1 MFSSDKSWSGKDFAQ
16 ISIEDAEYIA
26 TLFGAVYHPKRIKIL
41 GYLSENALKFHDI
54 QTKIHIERTAL
65 SNHLSFLK
73 ERELITKISH
83 GVYKITED
91 GTNLLRTVVNLYMK
105 SKLQKKADRK
115 KREELISQK
124 YRRSFTMRKI
134 IEIKDVVDIFN
145 QLHPGEKTHMI
156 TINNTLYVQP
166 HVLPYFFW
174 IIMKYHGWE
183 IDFDELMTVSG
194 ISALFGYER
203 DEFLPKYAFR
213 FIELRERIKRA
224 TGFEIYR
231 EVIESVEDAW
241 KKITQQLSQKKPVI
255 GHWWE
260 AVLFAGFQE
269 AKDPNDR
276 KIYVLTD
283 GPDTFIKWWTW
294 KDFCE
299 WFDTIVKFDDQEIFY
314 FNHKKESK
322 STNEIAVQVI
332 TDLIN
337 WSQNPPK
344 EIRNFFPKATFG
356 LQGIESYAKDCQNVE
371 EIPGVFG
378 PCHGINPLGALR
390 NSSGIYLTNLANKGV
405 FLDKSSK
412 TEKIEKGN
420 IPMTKKI
427 ANKGIFSNDIN
438 KSLKTAGNLYKNAF
452 KQWQKLYEL
461 LGHHIDDA
469 TKSSKEQRLKGANAI
484 KQALKYEKEAIQEL
498 SSIKLLL
505 K

>member
-1 MFSSDKSWSGKDFAQ
+1 MYFSDNINDDFDLTQ
-16 ISIEDAEYIA
+16 ISIKDAENIA
-26 TLFGAVYHPKRIKIL
+26 SLFGTISHPKRIKIL
-41 GYLSENALKFHDI
+41 GYLNEKVFNFKDLQI
-54 QTKIHIERTAL
+54 KIKIERTAL
-65 SNHLSFLK
+65 SNHLLFLK
-73 ERELITKISH
+73 KRKLVKKIAHGIYEITN
-83 GVYKITED
+83 D
-91 GTNLLRTVVNLYMK
+91 GINLLKTVVNFYMK
-105 SKLQKKADRK
+105 SEIHKETHQK
-115 KREELISQK
+115 ELIAQK
-124 YRRSFTMRKI
+124 YKRSFTMRKI
-134 IEIKDVVDIFN
+134 IEIKDVIDIFN

-156 TINNTLYVQP
+156 TVNNTLYVQP

-174 IIMKYHGWE
+174 VIMKYHGWE

-194 ISALFGYER
+194 VSALFGYER
-203 DEFLPKYAFR
+203 NEFLPKYAFR

-231 EVIESVEDAW
+231 EAIESVEDAW
-241 KKITQQLSQKKPVI
+241 DKITQQLSQKKPVI

-299 WFDTIVKFDDQEIFY
+299 WFDTIVKFDDQEILY
-314 FNHKKESK
+314 YNRKKESK
-322 STNEIAVQVI
+322 STKEIAVQVI

-344 EIRNFFPKATFG
+344 KIQNFFPKAAFG
-356 LQGIESYAKDCQNVE
+356 LQGIELYAKDCQNVE
-371 EIPGVFG
+371 ELPGVFG

-390 NSSGIYLTNLANKGV
+390 NSSGIYLTNLANKGI
-405 FLDKSSK
+405 FSDKISK
-412 TEKIEKGN
+412 TEEIKKHEIS
-420 IPMTKKI
+420 MTKKI
-427 ANKGIFSNDIN
+427 ANKGIFSGKIN
-438 KSLKTAGNLYKNAF
+438 TYLKTAGNLYKDAF

-469 TKSSKEQRLKGANAI
+469 TKSSKEQRLKGANVI
-484 KQALKYEKEAIQEL
+484 KLALNYEKEAIQEL
-498 SSIKLLL
+498 SSIKKLLQ
-505 K
+505 

>member
-1 MFSSDKSWSGKDFAQ
+1 
-16 ISIEDAEYIA
+16 
-26 TLFGAVYHPKRIKIL
+26 KRIKIL
-41 GYLSENALKFHDI
+41 GFLSENALKFHDI
-54 QTKIHIERTAL
+54 QIKINIERTAL
-65 SNHLSFLK
+65 SNHLTFLK
-73 ERELITKISH
+73 ERDLITKISH

-91 GTNLLRTVVNLYMK
+91 GTNLLKTVVNLYMK
-105 SKLQKKADRK
+105 SKLQRKANQK

-124 YRRSFTMRKI
+124 YRRSFIMTKS
-134 IEIKDVVDIFN
+134 IEIKNVVDIFN

-156 TINNTLYVQP
+156 TVNNTLYVQP

-183 IDFDELMTVSG
+183 IDYDEFMTVSG

-213 FIELRERIKRA
+213 LIKLRERIKNA

-231 EVIESVEDAW
+231 EIIENAEDAW
-241 KKITQQLSQKKPVI
+241 KKITQQITQKKPVI
-255 GHWWE
+255 GLWWE
-260 AVLFAGFQE
+260 AVLFTGFQE
-269 AKDPNDR
+269 AEDLNDR
-276 KIYVLTD
+276 KIYVLAD

-314 FNHKKESK
+314 YNRKKELK
-322 STNEIAVQVI
+322 STKEIAVQVI

-344 EIRNFFPKATFG
+344 EVQDFFPKASFG
-356 LQGIESYAKDCQNVE
+356 LQGIEKYAYDCQNVE
-371 EIPGVFG
+371 EVPGVFG

-390 NSSGIYLTNLANKGV
+390 NSSGIYLTNLANTGV
-405 FLDKSSK
+405 FSDEIAKSEEIK
-412 TEKIEKGN
+412 KPK
-420 IPMTKKI
+420 IPMSKKI
-427 ANKGIFSNDIN
+427 ANKGIFSGKIN
-438 KSLKTAGNLYKNAF
+438 RHLKTAGNLYKNAF

-484 KQALKYEKEAIQEL
+484 KLALNYEKEAIQEL
-498 SSIKLLL
+498 SIIKKLLQ
-505 K
+505 